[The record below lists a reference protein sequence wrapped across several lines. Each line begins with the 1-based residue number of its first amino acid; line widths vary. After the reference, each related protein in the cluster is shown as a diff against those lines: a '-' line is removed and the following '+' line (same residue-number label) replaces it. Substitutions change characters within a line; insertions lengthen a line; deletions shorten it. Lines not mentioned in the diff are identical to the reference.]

1 MRIDR
6 RHSLSPRARGVVL
19 ALTTIVVG
27 ACREEA
33 GTSAPQ
39 AARRALAPASASPGT
54 SSTGDS
60 PATGAPG
67 DLDTAGAD
75 EAEGPAGDGPTPV
88 ARAMVIEDQTVAA
101 AAADELFATRCAPCH
116 GLRGQGD
123 GRLAPNLNPRPRSFA
138 DAAWQASV
146 TDTFLEQIIRDG
158 GPAVGRSPL
167 MPASPDLVERP
178 AVLAALRERVRAL
191 GRAP

>member
-6 RHSLSPRARGVVL
+6 RHRLSRRARGVVL
-19 ALTTIVVG
+19 ALATIGVS

-33 GTSAPQ
+33 GTSAPP
-39 AARRALAPASASPGT
+39 AARRALAPASASPET
-54 SSTGDS
+54 SST
-60 PATGAPG
+60 AAGAPG

-75 EAEGPAGDGPTPV
+75 QAV

-116 GLRGQGD
+116 GARGQGD